1 MGAIILT
8 TMLVFESVA
17 SRLVLF
23 IVRAGWWESVG
34 SARRVQTRSGD
45 AVASKNTQRLD
56 SLVGET
62 RRVIQPRPIT
72 PVGFLEMPDVTTPER
87 RIVTSRQAHRGQ
99 YFIEPLNETVYLDM
113 MLIPG
118 GIFQMGQTDTEKAE
132 LIRLIGEDD
141 YQTYYVRELPRH
153 EVAVQLF
160 FMGKYSITQAQWRA
174 VAAYEPIGKE
184 LNSDPSEFKG
194 DSRPVEQVNWDD
206 ATEFCQRLSAKTG
219 RKYRLP
225 SEAEWEYACRAGTMT
240 PFHFG
245 ETLND
250 DLANYCAEDEEID
263 GTLYKGVYGRGI
275 LGKYRKETTEVGQFP
290 PNQFGLYDMHG
301 NVWEWCE
308 DDWHSSYVGAPSD
321 ASAWVDSDRTDTYRL
336 LRGGSWS
343 FNPGFCRSAD
353 RYFNGRDYSNF
364 NVGFRVC
371 CEPPS
376 ILLST

>member
-1 MGAIILT
+1 
-8 TMLVFESVA
+8 MLVFESVA

-34 SARRVQTRSGD
+34 STRRVQTRSGD

-56 SLVGET
+56 SLVGEI

-72 PVGFLEMPDVTTPER
+72 PPVGFLEMPDVTTPER

-160 FMGKYSITQAQWRA
+160 FMGKYSIAQAQWRA

-194 DSRPVEQVNWDD
+194 DSRPVEQVSWDD

-250 DLANYCAEDEEID
+250 DLANYCAEDREIKD
-263 GTLYKGVYGRGI
+263 TLYKGIYGRGI

-301 NVWEWCE
+301 NVLEWCE
-308 DDWHSSYVGAPSD
+308 DDWHSSYEGAPVD
-321 ASAWVDSDRTDTYRL
+321 GSAWVDSNQTDKYRL
-336 LRGGSWS
+336 LRGGSW
-343 FNPGFCRSAD
+343 FNYPRNCRSAF
-353 RYFNGRDYSNF
+353 RNLNSRDFTNDY
-364 NVGFRVC
+364 VGFRVC

-376 ILLST
+376 ILLSI